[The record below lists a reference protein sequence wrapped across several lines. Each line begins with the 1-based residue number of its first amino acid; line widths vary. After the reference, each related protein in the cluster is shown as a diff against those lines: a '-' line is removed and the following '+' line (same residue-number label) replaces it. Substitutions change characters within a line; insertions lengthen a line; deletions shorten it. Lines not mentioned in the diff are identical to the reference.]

1 MVDREEC
8 HIACTE
14 GCPQY
19 DSQFQPSSAFAQEM
33 KALPKN
39 EIKQVSQ
46 LFNFEAQ
53 LLLEAVT
60 CTYPI
65 LGWNL
70 GSTF

>member
-8 HIACTE
+8 HIACAE

-19 DSQFQPSSAFAQEM
+19 DSQFQPSSA
-33 KALPKN
+33 LPKKCKLCQRMKKN
-39 EIKQVSQ
+39 QVSQ

-60 CTYPI
+60 CIYPI